1 MVLKTKGFNMRE
13 TEKFIFFFTE
23 KDWLSQFYPAPFE
36 AHGIKF
42 PTAEHFM
49 MYRKAMT
56 FEDKKTA
63 EKVLRARTPKEAK
76 ALGKKVKGFT
86 NEYWDPIKESI
97 VIHGSILK
105 FNSNEVLKKK
115 LLATGNKIL
124 VEASPYDKIWGIGIG
139 EHHLDATN
147 PNHWRGQNL
156 LGKCLMEA
164 RNILR
169 NVNGG

>member
-1 MVLKTKGFNMRE
+1 MRE

-23 KDWLSQFYPAPFE
+23 KDWLSQWYPSPFE
-36 AHGIKF
+36 VHGIMF
-42 PTAEHFM
+42 STAEHFM

-63 EKVLRARTPKEAK
+63 EKILKAKTPKEAK
-76 ALGKKVKGFT
+76 ALGRKVKDFT
-86 NEYWDPIKESI
+86 NEYWDPIKESV
-97 VIHGSILK
+97 VIHGNILK
-105 FNSNEVLKKK
+105 FNYNEVLKKK

-156 LGKCLMEA
+156 LGKCLMDA
-164 RNILR
+164 REIIR
-169 NVNGG
+169 NVNGEINVK

>member
-1 MVLKTKGFNMRE
+1 MRE

-23 KDWLSQFYPAPFE
+23 KDWLSQWYPSKLIV
-36 AHGIKF
+36 HGITF

-56 FEDKKTA
+56 FEDFKSA
-63 EKVLRARTPKEAK
+63 EKVLKAKTPKDAK
-76 ALGKKVKGFT
+76 AIGRKVKNFT
-86 NEYWDPIKESI
+86 PDYWDTIKESV
-97 VIHGSILK
+97 VIQGSIQK
-105 FNSNEVLKKK
+105 FNQNLELKNR
-115 LLATGNKIL
+115 LLSTGNKVL
-124 VEASPYDKIWGIGIG
+124 VEASPYDKVWGIGISQY
-139 EHHLDATN
+139 HLDAVY

-164 RNILR
+164 RSIIK